1 MPDGNKSSA
10 SRLSLSAMLPQATCS
25 QPSRRGLQQASSARH
40 SAVGVPGMDA
50 LGGRMDTLLQVVN
63 ARPDA
68 QSRCRRAAR
77 SRAELVVVWCTCR
90 EQKGMPEH
98 TVSERLPS
106 QLSAWAHQLL
116 RNMCRRD
123 DQACAV
129 QGSWRCTWARPPHL
143 ESRHPAVRPTTR
155 ELRELKGCPRSL
167 LRYSYLQHLTTP
179 GWGGVLWVSSFFLAR
194 NNNKGDHTE
203 TRCSPAPP
211 AAALHGQGRS

>member
-50 LGGRMDTLLQVVN
+50 LGGRMDTWLQVVN

-98 TVSERLPS
+98 TVSEMYSS
-106 QLSAWAHQLL
+106 QLSAWAHHHIS
-116 RNMCRRD
+116 C
-123 DQACAV
+123 
-129 QGSWRCTWARPPHL
+129 
-143 ESRHPAVRPTTR
+143 
-155 ELRELKGCPRSL
+155 
-167 LRYSYLQHLTTP
+167 
-179 GWGGVLWVSSFFLAR
+179 
-194 NNNKGDHTE
+194 
-203 TRCSPAPP
+203 
-211 AAALHGQGRS
+211 

>member
-40 SAVGVPGMDA
+40 SAEGVPGMDA
-50 LGGRMDTLLQVVN
+50 LGGRMDTWLQVVN

-90 EQKGMPEH
+90 EQKGMPED

-106 QLSAWAHQLL
+106 QLSAWAH
-116 RNMCRRD
+116 
-123 DQACAV
+123 
-129 QGSWRCTWARPPHL
+129 
-143 ESRHPAVRPTTR
+143 
-155 ELRELKGCPRSL
+155 
-167 LRYSYLQHLTTP
+167 
-179 GWGGVLWVSSFFLAR
+179 
-194 NNNKGDHTE
+194 
-203 TRCSPAPP
+203 
-211 AAALHGQGRS
+211 

>member
-40 SAVGVPGMDA
+40 SAEGVPGMDA
-50 LGGRMDTLLQVVN
+50 LGGRMDTCLQVVN

-155 ELRELKGCPRSL
+155 ELRELKGCPR
-167 LRYSYLQHLTTP
+167 TP
-179 GWGGVLWVSSFFLAR
+179 VKR
-194 NNNKGDHTE
+194 
-203 TRCSPAPP
+203 
-211 AAALHGQGRS
+211 

>member
-10 SRLSLSAMLPQATCS
+10 SRLSLSAMLPQTTCS

-90 EQKGMPEH
+90 EQKGMPEY
-98 TVSERLPS
+98 TVSESLRW

-116 RNMCRRD
+116 RT
-123 DQACAV
+123 CAGATTRHV
-129 QGSWRCTWARPPHL
+129 LFRARGGARGQGLSTLRAGILPCVRPPG
-143 ESRHPAVRPTTR
+143 SSA
-155 ELRELKGCPRSL
+155 SL
-167 LRYSYLQHLTTP
+167 PSKL
-179 GWGGVLWVSSFFLAR
+179 LW
-194 NNNKGDHTE
+194 
-203 TRCSPAPP
+203 
-211 AAALHGQGRS
+211 

>member
-10 SRLSLSAMLPQATCS
+10 SRLSLSAMLPQGTCI

-50 LGGRMDTLLQVVN
+50 LGGRMDTLLQAVN

-155 ELRELKGCPRSL
+155 ELRELKACTRSL
-167 LRYSYLQHLTTP
+167 LR
-179 GWGGVLWVSSFFLAR
+179 
-194 NNNKGDHTE
+194 
-203 TRCSPAPP
+203 
-211 AAALHGQGRS
+211 